1 MPSAEKLPAGFERLA
16 SLSLRVR
23 IRLTGRPVATKVF
36 QLLADTAQER
46 KAQLAQARAWAETV
60 RRDFLGGTHVSPSQA
75 QRTTLGQA
83 LQRYQREG
91 LAGNA
96 SNSKVEGY
104 RIGTILKHP
113 IAKLPLARLRR
124 SDVSA
129 FRDALIERGW
139 ARSIRV
145 AQARIEEGPDAA
157 SRRRM
162 LDELAKLRLT
172 RARADEDELPAI
184 ETRIAAIE
192 GLQELRGP
200 ARTTIVNTVQL
211 ISRAL
216 KHAAETMEGVPEIS
230 GVSMPR
236 ASPGRERRFREGEEE
251 ELLAKAARVDPLMP
265 PLIRFAVATALR
277 RERVLQFTP
286 GHLVGVG
293 RGRRSILFP
302 RFNTA
307 PAHGRLVRSRGF
319 GSEALPRNG
328 ARAWAAAGLT
338 SASSPPG
345 MVTADL
351 RDWSVPWPRRGE
363 HRRGRGCLGH
373 SHAPRLYPAHA
384 AVVGRARPRGH
395 RVAARDK
402 I

>member
-1 MPSAEKLPAGFERLA
+1 
-16 SLSLRVR
+16 
-23 IRLTGRPVATKVF
+23 
-36 QLLADTAQER
+36 
-46 KAQLAQARAWAETV
+46 
-60 RRDFLGGTHVSPSQA
+60 
-75 QRTTLGQA
+75 
-83 LQRYQREG
+83 
-91 LAGNA
+91 
-96 SNSKVEGY
+96 
-104 RIGTILKHP
+104 
-113 IAKLPLARLRR
+113 
-124 SDVSA
+124 
-129 FRDALIERGW
+129 
-139 ARSIRV
+139 
-145 AQARIEEGPDAA
+145 
-157 SRRRM
+157 M

-302 RFNTA
+302 RGSQAGNKRTGIVPLTA
-307 PAHGRLVRSRGF
+307 ELQGILDEVGRLLGREELDPARPLFDLGKARLTSWW
-319 GSEALPRNG
+319 
-328 ARAWAAAGLT
+328 ARATEAAGIHDLHFH
-338 SASSPPG
+338 
-345 MVTADL
+345 DL
-351 RDWSVPWPRRGE
+351 RHEGTSRLFERGLSMIE
-363 HRRGRGCLGH
+363 VMSITGH
-373 SHAPRLYPAHA
+373 STTEMLDRYSHYSSAIVGEKLDRALDPGWMLREIELLVDQLRAIAGGAEHDERL
-384 AVVGRARPRGH
+384 RALL
-395 RVAARDK
+395 A
-402 I
+402 